1 MTNNPSQRTYGF
13 IDNSHA
19 PDVYADAA
27 TGFFVFAGNMRIT
40 FESLR
45 VSHVASPGPVNRVV
59 IGRLVIPLEQ
69 AEGMAKGILDMIE
82 KQKQAPADSS
92 QSTPTLQ

>member
-1 MTNNPSQRTYGF
+1 MTNISPAPAFGF
-13 IDNSHA
+13 IDNAHA

-27 TGFFVFAGNMRIT
+27 TGFFVFANNLRIT

-59 IGRLVIPLEQ
+59 IGRLIIPLEQ
-69 AEGMAKGILDMIE
+69 AEAMAKGILDMIE
-82 KQKQAPADSS
+82 KQRNQPQPSA